1 MTVRPQNLALNDR
14 IECSMNGLD
23 QIHKYDPFASFS
35 PLQRNVWLETSS
47 KSRLTR
53 NSISDETKHRIREL
67 EQQSVRDRAARNAD
81 YPNNG
86 YRNRELEHKVRRA
99 LRAEVDKVKHD
110 RGYEARARPTRG
122 VRESLKGMM
131 FLIRMGLLGE
141 RAPKGETSDALRPIL
156 RRENGGRGQI
166 AGRSAK

>member
-1 MTVRPQNLALNDR
+1 M
-14 IECSMNGLD
+14 
-23 QIHKYDPFASFS
+23 
-35 PLQRNVWLETSS
+35 
-47 KSRLTR
+47 
-53 NSISDETKHRIREL
+53 
-67 EQQSVRDRAARNAD
+67 RDRAARNAD
-81 YPNNG
+81 YPNNA

-99 LRAEVDKVKHD
+99 LRDEVDKVKHD
-110 RGYEARARPTRG
+110 RGYEARRRPTRG

-141 RAPKGETSDALRPIL
+141 RAPKDETLDALRPML